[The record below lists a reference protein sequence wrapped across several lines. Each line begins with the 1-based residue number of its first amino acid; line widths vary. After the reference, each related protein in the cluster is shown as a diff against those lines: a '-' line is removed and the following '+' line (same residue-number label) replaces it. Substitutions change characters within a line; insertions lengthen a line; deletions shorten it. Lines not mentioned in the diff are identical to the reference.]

1 MALDHAAIIKAY
13 PTIVNSS
20 DEFVNYG
27 MDANGNKVYW
37 EQSKVDAARVELNKL
52 NYQQERVVGNG
63 TTLGYPQIGVQLD
76 QLWHDINDGK
86 FGSDAKSGSW
96 FVGISSIKTIF
107 PKP

>member
-37 EQSKVDAARVELNKL
+37 AVSYTHL
-52 NYQQERVVGNG
+52 
-63 TTLGYPQIGVQLD
+63 TLP
-76 QLWHDINDGK
+76 
-86 FGSDAKSGSW
+86 
-96 FVGISSIKTIF
+96 TIYSV
-107 PKP
+107 